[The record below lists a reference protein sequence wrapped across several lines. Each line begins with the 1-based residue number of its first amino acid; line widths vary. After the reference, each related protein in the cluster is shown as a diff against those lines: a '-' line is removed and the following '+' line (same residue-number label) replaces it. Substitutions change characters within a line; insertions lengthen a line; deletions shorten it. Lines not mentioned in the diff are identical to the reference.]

1 MPIYSVSRR
10 RAIVLL
16 VLSSVLLLTIDLRGN
31 PLVDRARSVFARV
44 LSPFETA
51 GRVVVTPIRNAWHG
65 ATDYQN
71 LERENERLRDE
82 IARQRGDQLTARA
95 VVSEYQELLTLNGLT
110 AKYPTVTARVVG
122 SAPGNFSQTVEIDRG
137 SKDGILVG
145 MVVVNNAGL
154 VGKIHRVY
162 DNRSVVL
169 LANDQDYAIEA
180 KVSAGGTLPSS
191 STTPD
196 TTPSGFPEGS
206 LPEPS
211 PTATAQHPPFGVGPT
226 NVVGGAASPS
236 SPDSTNAT
244 TTTTATITT
253 ATPTSTPSRGATT
266 TSIVVQ
272 HDTGAFEGRGKGRL
286 PAMRFVTEKA
296 IIVGA
301 VVSTTGGSN
310 SLAPPDIIIGEVTNV
325 VRRAGSAGP
334 LLEIKLAANLAQ
346 LNFVQVVR
354 YRPPSEAPTN

>member
-1 MPIYSVSRR
+1 VPTYSVSRR

-31 PLVDRARSVFARV
+31 PVIDRVRSVFAKV

-51 GRVVVTPIRNAWHG
+51 GQVVVTPIRNAWHG
-65 ATDYQN
+65 ATDYHN
-71 LERENERLRDE
+71 LERENERLLNE

-122 SAPGNFSQTVEIDRG
+122 AAPGNFTQTVEIDRG
-137 SKDGILVG
+137 SNDGIRVG

-154 VGKIHRVY
+154 VGKIHTVY

-169 LANDQDYAIEA
+169 LANDREYAIEA
-180 KVSAGGTLPSS
+180 KVSEGADLPSQS
-191 STTPD
+191 DTPNTTPN
-196 TTPSGFPEGS
+196 G
-206 LPEPS
+206 LPVDLS
-211 PTATAQHPPFGVGPT
+211 P
-226 NVVGGAASPS
+226 
-236 SPDSTNAT
+236 AT
-244 TTTTATITT
+244 TTTSATANSQGGS
-253 ATPTSTPSRGATT
+253 TSTAAPFGAVPAATSTSTSSTTSSTTSTTPANTDRTT
-266 TSIVVQ
+266 TTLAGPVQ

-286 PAMRFVTEKA
+286 PAMRFVTAGA
-296 IIVGA
+296 IRVGS
-301 VVSTTGGSN
+301 VVSTTGGSK
-310 SLAPPDIIIGEVTNV
+310 SLAPPDIIIGEVINV
-325 VRRAGSAGP
+325 VRRPGSAGP

-354 YRPPSEAPTN
+354 YRPPSEVPSP